1 MFCTQIYFF
10 GNVLPFCIW
19 QNNFVMN
26 ASIFPF
32 VSKSFHQKRTIATF
46 LNHFDHNTIAS
57 TVLPSQVVSFR
68 WTGCP
73 EPRGEHLHIINGTC
87 ARGHGRSTGTL
98 HAAPPRSIL
107 SQMAVHQPRQ
117 DASCSSLRRHPHPH
131 GQCGRMVRPTLK
143 VAEVRGSCPCEM
155 PLLE

>member
-1 MFCTQIYFF
+1 LFCTQIYFF

-26 ASIFPF
+26 ASIFP
-32 VSKSFHQKRTIATF
+32 SGSQSFQQKRTIATF

-73 EPRGEHLHIINGTC
+73 EPRDEHLHFINGQWG
-87 ARGHGRSTGTL
+87 ARHRWGGMVAQVEGYVWMWRRRL
-98 HAAPPRSIL
+98 AAAEEGGGSGGII
-107 SQMAVHQPRQ
+107 SQ
-117 DASCSSLRRHPHPH
+117 
-131 GQCGRMVRPTLK
+131 
-143 VAEVRGSCPCEM
+143 
-155 PLLE
+155 